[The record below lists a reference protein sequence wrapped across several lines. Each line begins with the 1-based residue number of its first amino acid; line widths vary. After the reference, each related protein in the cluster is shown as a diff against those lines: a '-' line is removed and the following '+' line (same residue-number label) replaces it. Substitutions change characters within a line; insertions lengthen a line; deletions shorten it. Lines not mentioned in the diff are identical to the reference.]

1 MSDYKTTV
9 NIFVHLLKTQPSL
22 FSGDERTALIELID
36 SQTDDIESLSNAI
49 SDWLLKHR
57 EVDDAL
63 AELEEIEKVL
73 AKLKLNPINRRKL
86 IIPIEKFL
94 AATIP
99 DSKACFQKAL
109 CTIII
114 TRTKLLKAHKAAKS
128 KRLSTLNMQIS
139 EATKINNLIK
149 KPLYSV
155 SPRIYLTEYAVTTSP
170 TMITRELITKLNEST

>member
-63 AELEEIEKVL
+63 AELEEIEKR
-73 AKLKLNPINRRKL
+73 APGKEKANKN
-86 IIPIEKFL
+86 IPQYELDK
-94 AATIP
+94 
-99 DSKACFQKAL
+99 K
-109 CTIII
+109 
-114 TRTKLLKAHKAAKS
+114 
-128 KRLSTLNMQIS
+128 
-139 EATKINNLIK
+139 NL
-149 KPLYSV
+149 
-155 SPRIYLTEYAVTTSP
+155 
-170 TMITRELITKLNEST
+170 LNEIQQSSSSAKKTEKQNPSN